1 MKLGTVAL
9 KYASRSLT
17 RHTRRTLISMTGVGV
32 GCAMAL
38 IALSWMSGAFE
49 MQIRAI
55 AESGAGHLMVV
66 HRDWTKTRENTLRLS
81 DWRETLALVRAH
93 PGVRACSARA
103 RANGLLAFGNRSA
116 GAQVMAVLPEDEYEV
131 SRIISRSR
139 LEGHYLNKEELGAVV
154 IGKALARRLN
164 VELEDDL
171 YATLTGKDDTHS
183 TMLHIAGIIDT
194 GSQDLDLTICHVTV
208 ATMESIIGSSGAG
221 AGEITILLKDQA
233 KLTSVQKQLGTLL
246 TGDNTVIS
254 WREVHPALSAGMD
267 GDVALMRLLT
277 AIVITVVALGIASA
291 QLTAVLERR
300 TEFAVLSALGMKG
313 SQITGMVLI
322 ESLIIGIGGALIAL
336 TLGGLAAWYLATE
349 GINLAY
355 FVEDFTGP
363 SDILLDPYIYGSFG
377 PWLIKYALSIS
388 IIATVVASLY
398 PAWKASHIAPAEA
411 LRTQ

>member
-9 KYASRSLT
+9 KYAARSLT
-17 RHTRRTLISMTGVGV
+17 RHTRRTLISMAGVGV

-66 HRDWTKTRENTLRLS
+66 HRDWEKTRENTLRLT
-81 DWRETLALVRAH
+81 DWQETLEAVRAH
-93 PGVRACSARA
+93 PGIRACSARA

-116 GAQVMAVLPEDEYEV
+116 GAQIMAVLPEDEFEV

-139 LEGHYLNKEELGAVV
+139 MEGHYLEDEEIGAVV

-164 VELEDDL
+164 VELDDDL
-171 YATLTGKDDTHS
+171 YASLTGKDDIHS
-183 TMLHIAGIIDT
+183 AMLRIAGIIDT

-208 ATMESIIGSSGAG
+208 ATMESIIGAAG
-221 AGEITILLKDQA
+221 AGEISILLKEQSELA
-233 KLTSVQKQLGTLL
+233 SVQKSLGALM
-246 TGDNTVIS
+246 TGDNTVVS
-254 WREVHPALSAGMD
+254 WREVQPALSAGMD

-336 TLGGLAAWYLATE
+336 ALGGLAAWYLATE

-377 PWLIKYALSIS
+377 PWLIGYALSIS